1 MKNCTTD
8 ALPLL
13 ERDMPN
19 TPYTLGWMRMED
31 FKRHAGV
38 VLSLQREKNLVL
50 LLVSSDGSVIPL
62 LRSALV
68 LQIQAIAAEEYEDW
82 HAIMAEE
89 REDMV

>member
-50 LLVSSDGSVIPL
+50 LLVSSDGSVVPL
-62 LRSALV
+62 LPLSCYAWLKENGWLDKV
-68 LQIQAIAAEEYEDW
+68 S
-82 HAIMAEE
+82 
-89 REDMV
+89 